1 MSSPTPDNSV
11 VLLIDW
17 QEKLLHAM
25 PAEAREAAERNAAI
39 ILQAANTLNIP
50 VVVTEQY
57 PEGLG
62 PTAQSLRALLP
73 ESTERIAKTSFS
85 ALADPKAKA
94 ALAQTARKHVIVLGM
109 ETHICVWQTV
119 RDLLQEDYIVSVL
132 ADSVL
137 SRTTANREVGLQL
150 MTKSGAEL
158 RSAETVAFEWI
169 GDASHASFKT
179 ISRLVR

>member
-1 MSSPTPDNSV
+1 MSSPNPDNSV

-62 PTAQSLRALLP
+62 PTTLSLRSLLP
-73 ESTERIAKTSFS
+73 ESTERISKTSFS
-85 ALADPKAKA
+85 ALADPNAKA
-94 ALAQTARKHVIVLGM
+94 ALTDTARTHVIALGM

-132 ADSVL
+132 ADAVL
-137 SRTTANREVGLQL
+137 SRTAANRAIGLQL
-150 MTKSGAEL
+150 MAETGAEL